1 MTIEFSK
8 IKSLFDP
15 EIWDVAYLS
24 EENIDRISNYPIK
37 IKTHLR
43 GYDLTEQNLHKTIR
57 NGIILAKH
65 SVDSNDYAIYDDSFE
80 ILSRE
85 FPENKFVQTYLNFKE
100 AALLAGFGYRAKNSL
115 VYNRKF
121 GFQCKLSA
129 YMFAPEIINPE
140 VLKPTNKEL
149 LNLCEGCF
157 DCINNCPVKAIHEDW
172 VDAKKCDNFIGVGN
186 HPKIPSVKWFWY
198 EKMNP
203 NVSRETVE
211 SWNSFESLPKF
222 EWGQG
227 VDGYYE
233 SCEDGLKK
241 DGKPIPIPHCNEC
254 QLQPRCSKAPIN
266 KSTA

>member
-85 FPENKFVQTYLNFKE
+85 FAENKFVQTYLNFKE

-115 VYNRKF
+115 
-121 GFQCKLSA
+121 L
-129 YMFAPEIINPE
+129 
-140 VLKPTNKEL
+140 
-149 LNLCEGCF
+149 
-157 DCINNCPVKAIHEDW
+157 
-172 VDAKKCDNFIGVGN
+172 
-186 HPKIPSVKWFWY
+186 
-198 EKMNP
+198 
-203 NVSRETVE
+203 
-211 SWNSFESLPKF
+211 
-222 EWGQG
+222 
-227 VDGYYE
+227 
-233 SCEDGLKK
+233 
-241 DGKPIPIPHCNEC
+241 
-254 QLQPRCSKAPIN
+254 
-266 KSTA
+266 